1 MYLFSVECDELN
13 KQLTQI
19 KENLNKI
26 FSEIKVEKVIVEK

>member
-13 KQLTQI
+13 KQLKQI
-19 KENLNKI
+19 KENLDKI